1 MFSNGPHE
9 DPSAQRDLRRIQANQ
24 NHFLVRRRRW
34 RKRQGRAEGR
44 RREGRRRARSCNL
57 KQAST
62 QVDPSPLRSK
72 QSSDRHQPNLC
83 TLLCLLIQSRR
94 PLSEHRDAM
103 PGDPSRCAW
112 ICSWLGVAPLFKVV
126 AILWAVGF
134 VAFTTVV
141 SAQSFIA
148 VHMDAAG
155 GEHGD
160 RRALSLP
167 AAHLHH

>member
-1 MFSNGPHE
+1 VE
-9 DPSAQRDLRRIQANQ
+9 EKA
-24 NHFLVRRRRW
+24 
-34 RKRQGRAEGR
+34 RAS
-44 RREGRRRARSCNL
+44 RRAARGREKASAL
-57 KQAST
+57 QSQTAST
-62 QVDPSPLRSK
+62 QVDSSPLRSK

-141 SAQSFIA
+141 SAQSFVA
-148 VHMDAAG
+148 AHMDAAG